1 MKRLLIGGIGGG
13 LALVAIVALI
23 ATRDARTGRAA
34 TAADRADSNQ
44 AAVLDTSDIA
54 RATVGD
60 LLAGVPVSGTLKPV
74 VDIRIASPIPEV
86 VDEVLVREGQA
97 VHQGQVLAR
106 LRASALE
113 PAATSA
119 DAQRRKAASDFARMQ
134 NMFREGAVSQSDV
147 ETAEVAL
154 RAAEAADSRARKQ
167 LDEATVRASVSGVV
181 SERHVDAGDRVKDG
195 DQLFRLVNTS
205 ELEFEATVPSEF
217 AGRVHP
223 GAPVAL
229 SVTGTPDSGA
239 SLGGRVARVNP
250 TVDAATRQVKVYV
263 AVPNHGGRFVGGQFA
278 SGRIVL
284 SRVTRAVAVP
294 QAAVRRDSSG
304 TSYVLVIERGRIARA
319 EVTIGATDEQAML
332 VEIARGLLGGETVIV
347 GPANGLRAGQA
358 VSVARTK
365 S

>member
-1 MKRLLIGGIGGG
+1 MKRMLIGGIGGG
-13 LALVAIVALI
+13 LVLIALI
-23 ATRDARTGRAA
+23 VMVATREARTGRAA
-34 TAADRADSNQ
+34 TAADRADSSQ
-44 AAVLDTSDIA
+44 AAVLDTSDVA
-54 RATVGD
+54 RVTTSD
-60 LLAGVPVSGTLKPV
+60 LLTGVPVSGTLKPV

-113 PAATSA
+113 PAAASA
-119 DAQRRKAASDFARMQ
+119 AAQQRKAVSDYARMQ

-195 DQLFRLVNTS
+195 DPLFRLVNTS

-217 AGRVHP
+217 AARVRP
-223 GAPVAL
+223 GASVAL
-229 SVTGTPDSGA
+229 SVTGVSDSAGA
-239 SLGGRVARVNP
+239 LGGRVARVNP

-263 AVPNHGGRFVGGQFA
+263 AVPNRGGRYVGGQFA
-278 SGRIVL
+278 SGRIVM
-284 SRVTRAVAVP
+284 SRVLRALAVP

-304 TSYVLVIERGRIARA
+304 ASYVLVIDRGRVARTD
-319 EVTIGATDEQAML
+319 VTTGAVDEQAML
-332 VEIARGLLGGETVIV
+332 VEVTRGLRGGETVIV
-347 GPANGLRAGQA
+347 GAASGLRAGQNVTISGA
-358 VSVARTK
+358 K

>member
-1 MKRLLIGGIGGG
+1 MRRLLLGGIGG
-13 LALVAIVALI
+13 AIVLVAAVVIV

-34 TAADRADSNQ
+34 TAADRADSSQ
-44 AAVLDTSDIA
+44 ASVLDTGDVA
-54 RATVGD
+54 RVAIQD

-86 VDEVLVREGQA
+86 VDEVLVREGEA
-97 VHQGQVLAR
+97 VRRGQVLAR
-106 LRASALE
+106 LRTSALE

-119 DAQRRKAASDFARMQ
+119 ATQQRKAASDYARMQ

-181 SERHVDAGDRVKDG
+181 SERHVDSGDRVKDG
-195 DQLFRLVNTS
+195 DQLFRLVNTG

-217 AGRVHP
+217 AARVRP
-223 GAPVAL
+223 GAPVTIA
-229 SVTGTPDSGA
+229 VTGVPDSGGA
-239 SLGGRVARVNP
+239 LGGRVARVNP
-250 TVDAATRQVKVYV
+250 TVDPATRQVKVYV
-263 AVPNHGGRFVGGQFA
+263 TVPNRSGRYVGGVFA

-284 SRVTRAVAVP
+284 RRVPRAVAVP

-304 TSYVLVIERGRIARA
+304 TSYVLLIANGRIARTDV
-319 EVTIGATDEQAML
+319 VTGAVDERAML
-332 VEIARGLLGGETVIV
+332 VEITRGLSGGETVIV
-347 GPANGLRAGQA
+347 GPANGLAPGRSVV
-358 VSVARTK
+358 VSGAK